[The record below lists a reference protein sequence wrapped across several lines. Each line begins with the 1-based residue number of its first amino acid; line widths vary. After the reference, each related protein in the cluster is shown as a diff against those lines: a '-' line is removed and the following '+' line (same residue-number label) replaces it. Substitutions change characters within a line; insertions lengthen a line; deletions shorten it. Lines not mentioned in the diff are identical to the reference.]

1 METRIQFRIDAQT
14 KELAQK
20 AAHQKGMTLSDACRQ
35 FAERLAEEQQT
46 SLCEAAESN
55 DWIRAQVE
63 KSFAALDRGELI
75 VLSEDE
81 ARDRILKKR
90 EEILKKFG
98 RS

>member
-35 FAERLAEEQQT
+35 FAERLAEEEQAF
-46 SLCEAAESN
+46 SEIDEPN
-55 DWIRAQVE
+55 DWIRKQVE
-63 KSFAALDRGELI
+63 KSFAALECGEL
-75 VLSEDE
+75 VVVPEDE